1 MKPDISTRIVLIRHG
16 HSRSSEERVVLG
28 HGCTGLSD
36 LGRRQAIALRERL
49 ERTGELRSAT
59 AFYAS
64 VMARAHETAELIAPA
79 VGDGR
84 LEIRNDCGLCEQ
96 HPGEADGLSFDEYAE
111 TYGTIETLLV
121 HDRAAISAPGSESVD
136 AMVSRVGDA
145 LQAISDAHPGETVV
159 VACHGGVVACS
170 FEALAGVPVGT
181 LVYYVDNT
189 AITEWLDN
197 GERWRLFRYNDAGHL
212 QTL

>member
-1 MKPDISTRIVLIRHG
+1 VSTRLFLIRHG
-16 HSRSSEERVVLG
+16 HSRSAEARVVLG

-36 LGRRQAIALRERL
+36 LGRRQAEALRERL
-49 ERTGELRSAT
+49 LGTGELRDAS

-64 VMARAHETAELIAPA
+64 VMARAHETAELIAPG
-79 VGDGR
+79 VGDGT

-111 TYGTIETLLV
+111 RFGTIETLLV
-121 HDRAAISAPGSESVD
+121 TDRASISAPGSESVD
-136 AMVSRVGDA
+136 AMVARVGAA
-145 LQAISDAHPGETVV
+145 LQEISDTHPGETVV

-170 FEALAGVPVGT
+170 FEALAGVPLGT

-189 AITEWLDN
+189 AITEWLDD
-197 GERWRLFRYNDAGHL
+197 GERWRLVRYNDGAHIREL
-212 QTL
+212 